1 MKTDI
6 LEWFFDVLPIE
17 RKSSTDWILPTA
29 VGLGFGVAA
38 GVGIG
43 LLIAPR
49 SGAETRERL
58 REGAE
63 NLKGRALEEAEHLK
77 DRALDIADK
86 AKGQITHAT
95 QPLGN
100 GLAPHSPPHYSGD
113 LTQGSGSSLIT
124 K

>member
-6 LEWFFDVLPIE
+6 LEWFFDVLPFE

-29 VGLGFGVAA
+29 VGLGVGVAA

-43 LLIAPR
+43 MLIAPR

-77 DRALDIADK
+77 ERALDVADK
-86 AKGQITHAT
+86 AKTQLTQAT
-95 QPLGN
+95 QQLGN
-100 GLAPHSPPHYSGD
+100 GLASHYSGE
-113 LTQGSGSSLIT
+113 LTQGR
-124 K
+124 